1 VSLSKLSSLP
11 GQTDAAPRTKRL
23 ACYACA
29 VTLTADESHHY
40 GYQCHDCVVREHEL
54 ILLWRSDPD
63 HPDTH
68 ALHRSPVDIGLS

>member
-1 VSLSKLSSLP
+1 VSLFKLSLLP